1 MVTRLNYEASEKVAN
16 TKFWEIV
23 KEKDLN
29 PIDTPVITDI
39 KFEPQSDLYFKIKFE
54 ILPQI
59 EIKDYKGLEI
69 EVPKVEIRD
78 EDVEYEIK
86 SIQQSNREMQDVEEV
101 GDNRDYVL
109 TVNIVRVD
117 ENGNVIEGTSS
128 EKIQIDLSN
137 ERVQPEILEN
147 AKGKKVGESF
157 SFSFNDERMVKN
169 LKGEEEK
176 VSEVINYQAEI
187 VDIKK
192 AILPELNEEFIKK
205 ITRDRVS
212 SEEELR
218 KNITEDLKK
227 YLDNQVEEILRSRL
241 IEKILQNNP
250 FEPPHSM
257 VHRYLDEMIKIEEQR
272 AKQQGKTVNKQDL
285 SRQLHTLAE
294 TELKWHMLKEN
305 LKEKENIS
313 VTDDE
318 MQELAQKEADK
329 TGITVDKLINYYN
342 SSGYKNKLSD
352 QKVFDFLKNSNT
364 LKFVEPKEKGQGVN
378 E

>member
-1 MVTRLNYEASEKVAN
+1 LDIKINDVNTSEKELEVTLTYDEIKTDLEKEIKKKLKDIQIAGFRKGKAPLSFVKKLYGDALEYEASEKVAN

-101 GDNRDYVL
+101 GDSRDYVL

-157 SFSFNDERMVKN
+157 SFTSMMRGW
-169 LKGEEEK
+169 LK
-176 VSEVINYQAEI
+176 
-187 VDIKK
+187 
-192 AILPELNEEFIKK
+192 
-205 ITRDRVS
+205 
-212 SEEELR
+212 
-218 KNITEDLKK
+218 
-227 YLDNQVEEILRSRL
+227 ILRVR
-241 IEKILQNNP
+241 KK
-250 FEPPHSM
+250 
-257 VHRYLDEMIKIEEQR
+257 R
-272 AKQQGKTVNKQDL
+272 
-285 SRQLHTLAE
+285 
-294 TELKWHMLKEN
+294 
-305 LKEKENIS
+305 
-313 VTDDE
+313 
-318 MQELAQKEADK
+318 
-329 TGITVDKLINYYN
+329 
-342 SSGYKNKLSD
+342 
-352 QKVFDFLKNSNT
+352 FLK
-364 LKFVEPKEKGQGVN
+364 L
-378 E
+378 